1 MSFGL
6 QNPHNFLTVVSPLK
20 PTNKTKNFP
29 KAQILG
35 LQLKPYSSITTKGK
49 TYLKDKKPRK
59 EKLYAWG
66 FSCSQMQN
74 I

>member
-6 QNPHNFLTVVSPLK
+6 QNPHYCLTVVSPLK
-20 PTNKTKNFP
+20 PTNKTKKNFP
-29 KAQILG
+29 KARILG

-59 EKLYAWG
+59 ENL
-66 FSCSQMQN
+66 
-74 I
+74 